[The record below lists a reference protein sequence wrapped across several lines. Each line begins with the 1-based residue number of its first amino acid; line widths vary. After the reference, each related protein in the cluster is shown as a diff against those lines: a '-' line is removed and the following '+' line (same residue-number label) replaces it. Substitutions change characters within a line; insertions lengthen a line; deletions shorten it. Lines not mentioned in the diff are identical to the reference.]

1 MLVQRAY
8 KTELKLN
15 NRERTLLAGCAG
27 AARFAYNWGLRQK
40 IDAYAATGKS
50 PSYYELHR
58 QLNQLKKSELAWL
71 YGYSKTIPQEALRDL
86 DRAFQNFFRRVK
98 QGETPGFPR
107 FKSRKRGL
115 GSFRLWGS
123 VHVAARR
130 IKLPRI
136 GWLRLKERNYL
147 PTGGV
152 KVLSATVSER
162 AGRWYVS
169 LQVEEEITERQAT
182 GAPVGVDLGLH
193 ALAVCSNGQ
202 TYANPRALNRAT
214 KKVARCQRELSRRQ
228 RGSRNRA
235 RTKAKLARLHQRVAH
250 LRQNAIHQATASIV
264 AKTKPDDKRPSVVML
279 EELNV
284 VGMMQN
290 HKLARAIGDAG
301 LGEFSRQMR
310 YKSAWY
316 GITVQRADR
325 WYPSSKRCSGCGEV
339 KASLLLSERVYRC
352 ETCGLVMDRDLNAAR
367 NLVQLSEQ
375 TTARSAGSEAC
386 GEAALAA
393 R

>member
-1 MLVQRAY
+1 M
-8 KTELKLN
+8 
-15 NRERTLLAGCAG
+15 
-27 AARFAYNWGLRQK
+27 
-40 IDAYAATGKS
+40 
-50 PSYYELHR
+50 
-58 QLNQLKKSELAWL
+58 KKSELAWL

-115 GSFRLWGS
+115 GSFCLWGS

-130 IKLPRI
+130 IKLPRL

-264 AKTKPDDKRPSVVML
+264 AKTKPDDERPSVVVL
-279 EELNV
+279 EDLNV

-310 YKSAWY
+310 YKCAWY

-386 GEAALAA
+386 VRPSSVGEASFGSSVKQEELT